1 MNAEINHL
9 RNMIDNTDG
18 GNASWVTLVLDRFI
32 KEIASVLYAPGKVL
46 GHIVRGVSSLFK
58 K

>member
-1 MNAEINHL
+1 MSAEIDHL
-9 RNMIDNTDG
+9 RNMIDNTND
-18 GNASWVTLVLDRFI
+18 GNASWIALVLDRFG